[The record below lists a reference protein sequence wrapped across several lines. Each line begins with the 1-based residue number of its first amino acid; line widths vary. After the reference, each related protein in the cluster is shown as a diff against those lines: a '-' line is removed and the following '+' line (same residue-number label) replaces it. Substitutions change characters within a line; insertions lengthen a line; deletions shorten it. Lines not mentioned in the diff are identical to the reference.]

1 MKNKRNPI
9 LENKKLG
16 YKTKTLSSLDTS
28 IPRCWWRKAKNKM
41 SARVLIKCGDCPNKL
56 EIYYD
61 KIKVKNI
68 NDQVEINGVFAD
80 KKWWKELFK
89 EIGIIE

>member
-1 MKNKRNPI
+1 MKEILKNKKF
-9 LENKKLG
+9 LQKDKEYFG
-16 YKTKTLSSLDTS
+16 TS
-28 IPRCWWRKAKNKM
+28 IPRCWWKKKKGKM
-41 SARVLIKCGDCPNKL
+41 SQRVLVKCGDCDNTI

-61 KIKVKNI
+61 KEKSNNKIEQAI
-68 NDQVEINGVFAD
+68 NDQVEIGGVLAT

>member
-1 MKNKRNPI
+1 MKKRNPI

-16 YKTKTLSSLDTS
+16 YAT
-28 IPRCWWRKAKNKM
+28 PRCWWSKSKKKISAK
-41 SARVLIKCGDCPNKL
+41 VLIKCGDCDNKL

-61 KIKVKNI
+61 KRKVKNPIDQAI
-68 NDQVEINGVFAD
+68 NDQIEINGVFAD

-89 EIGIIE
+89 EIGIIQ

>member
-1 MKNKRNPI
+1 MC
-9 LENKKLG
+9 
-16 YKTKTLSSLDTS
+16 SSDLLFSPGTS
-28 IPRCWWRKAKNKM
+28 IPRCWWKKSEKKL

-61 KIKVKNI
+61 KIKVKNPI
-68 NDQVEINGVFAD
+68 DQAICDQVEIGGVLAN

>member
-1 MKNKRNPI
+1 MKKHNPI

-16 YKTKTLSSLDTS
+16 YLTKGLHCMV
-28 IPRCWWRKAKNKM
+28 PRCWWKKAKNKR
-41 SARVLIKCGDCPNKL
+41 SASVLIKCGCCNGKVR
-56 EIYYD
+56 IYYD
-61 KIKVKNI
+61 KEHGEPLDNQI
-68 NDQVEINGVFAD
+68 EINGVFAD

>member
-1 MKNKRNPI
+1 MKNKRNTI
-9 LENKKLG
+9 LENKKVG
-16 YKTKTLSSLDTS
+16 D
-28 IPRCWWRKAKNKM
+28 IPRCWWSKAKKKR
-41 SARVLIKCGDCPNKL
+41 SAKVLIKCGDCDNKL

-61 KIKVKNI
+61 KEKSKNSVDQAI
-68 NDQVEINGVFAD
+68 NELIEINGILVD